1 MDRKRMYQQFVSY
14 MQNAMDR
21 DNIRSWLTKSEV
33 KAKTE
38 AFPWTT
44 PKQALRPNS
53 FSHHGKAELALC
65 WLLGVGIRS
74 IHHVLYKC
82 SKLAQ

>member
-1 MDRKRMYQQFVSY
+1 MDRKLMYQQFVSD

-21 DNIRSWLTKSEV
+21 DNIQSWLTKSEM

-44 PKQALRPNS
+44 PKQALRLIS
-53 FSHHGKAELALC
+53 FSHHDKAEFSLC